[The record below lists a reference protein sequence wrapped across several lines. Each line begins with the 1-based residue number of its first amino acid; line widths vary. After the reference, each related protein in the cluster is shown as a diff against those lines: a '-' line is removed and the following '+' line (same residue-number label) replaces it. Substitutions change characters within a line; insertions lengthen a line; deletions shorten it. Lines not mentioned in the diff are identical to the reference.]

1 MLEKYNKLTDSK
13 VFKEWKENNKKDYLC
28 SYVLV
33 NDIPQ
38 FDFYNPKTDKIT
50 SFIINKEIEIKK
62 EQNIFKK
69 SKDKIYELK
78 LDRVKITIKK
88 AEEIINNLE
97 KYKKENF
104 NKKIIILQSKKDP
117 LWNISLI
124 TNSLNILNIRIDA
137 TNGEIISETF
147 ESLLNLKVDENNN

>member
-1 MLEKYNKLTDSK
+1 MLSLYKKLTDSN
-13 VFKEWKENNKKDYLC
+13 VFKEWKEKNEKDYLC
-28 SYVLV
+28 SYILI

-50 SFIINKEIEIKK
+50 SFIINDEIEIKK

-69 SKDKIYELK
+69 SKDKICELK
-78 LDRVKITIKK
+78 LDKVKITLEK

-104 NKKIIILQSKKDP
+104 NKKIIILQSKKSP
-117 LWNISLI
+117 LWNLSLI
-124 TNSLNILNIRIDA
+124 TTTLDILNIKIDA
-137 TNGEIISETF
+137 ITGEIFSETF
-147 ESLLNLKVDENNN
+147 ESLLNLKVEE

>member
-1 MLEKYNKLTDSK
+1 MLKLYNKLIDSK
-13 VFKEWKENNKKDYLC
+13 VFKDWKKENKKDYLC

-33 NDIPQ
+33 NNIPQ
-38 FDFYNPKTDKIT
+38 FDFYNSKTDKIT
-50 SFIINKEIEIKK
+50 SFIIDKEIEIKK

-78 LDRVKITIKK
+78 INKVIIPLEK

-104 NKKIIILQSKKDP
+104 NKKIIILQSKKSP

-124 TNSLNILNIRIDA
+124 TTSLNILNIRIDA
-137 TNGEIISETF
+137 INGEILSETF
-147 ESLLNLKVDENNN
+147 ESLLNLKVEE